1 MSKKDNL
8 QLWLLSTPKRL
19 VVGMFLLAGA
29 GIVLVLV
36 TLFIVA
42 PQIAAMPN
50 RDPDETGSSQP
61 TEKITSPL
69 LVEVTGSN
77 FRTNSTLRMAPAQSN
92 PSDNPDSPSSQAR
105 TNEEPSEN
113 PDSRSATLN
122 LDGVEDLKYPESFSN
137 VSEVSA
143 RPTPS
148 RALKQTSTPTR
159 SAAANLKKETIESG
173 DPVQFT
179 GMQAFFKDL
188 QTGNFGAMQRSC
200 WLITPEVFT
209 DRYTTPPAQKALLH
223 ALSQTPEVTD
233 DGVSWK
239 DSSVELRT
247 SWSELADRYSCPTA
261 IYGGKMDSVTPE
273 DVSYLLARIMARS
286 SYPFNGADTEENYP
300 TLCEKWSPPPGI
312 TKYTPEASRKLRY
325 DEEGRLDDDT
335 FKALQDLRS
344 ESIHLYAVK
353 NTYPMYIRAAHSQLE
368 EPSAYFYRDK
378 DGSLC
383 LGSVVKSHE

>member
-19 VVGMFLLAGA
+19 VAGLFLLAGA
-29 GIVLVLV
+29 GIVLVAV

-42 PQIAAMPN
+42 PQIAAMPD
-50 RDPDETGSSQP
+50 RDTDETGGSQP

-77 FRTNSTLRMAPAQSN
+77 FRTNSTLRMAPARST
-92 PSDNPDSPSSQAR
+92 PSEIPDSTSPQ
-105 TNEEPSEN
+105 TDTTEEPSEA
-113 PDSRSATLN
+113 PDSRSETLN
-122 LDGVEDLKYPESFSN
+122 LDGVEDLTYPKSFSN
-137 VSEVSA
+137 VSEATA
-143 RPTPS
+143 RVTPN
-148 RALKQTSTPTR
+148 RTQKQTPTPTR
-159 SAAANLKKETIESG
+159 SAAANLKRETIESG

-223 ALSQTPEVTD
+223 ALSQTPKVTD
-233 DGVSWK
+233 DGVTWK
-239 DSSVELRT
+239 DSDVELRT
-247 SWSELADRYSCPTA
+247 SWSELADRYSCPTV
-261 IYGGKMDSVTPE
+261 IYDGKMDSVTPE

-325 DEEGRLDDDT
+325 DEEGHLDDDT
-335 FKALQDLRS
+335 FEALQDLRS

-383 LGSVVKSHE
+383 LGSVVKKS

>member
-8 QLWLLSTPKRL
+8 QLWLLSTPKHL
-19 VVGMFLLAGA
+19 VAGLFLLAGA

-42 PQIAAMPN
+42 PQIAAIPN
-50 RDPDETGSSQP
+50 RDPDETGGSQP
-61 TEKITSPL
+61 TEQLTSAL

-77 FRTNSTLRMAPAQSN
+77 FRTNSTLRLAPPQSD
-92 PSDNPDSPSSQAR
+92 PADDPDSP
-105 TNEEPSEN
+105 
-113 PDSRSATLN
+113 SATLN
-122 LDGVEDLKYPESFSN
+122 LEGVQDLKYPKSFNN
-137 VSEVSA
+137 VSEATTRV
-143 RPTPS
+143 TPN
-148 RALKQTSTPTR
+148 RAQKQTPTPTR
-159 SAAANLKKETIESG
+159 SAAANLKRETIESG

-223 ALSQTPEVTD
+223 ALSQTPKVTE

-239 DSSVELRT
+239 DSDVELRT

-383 LGSVVKSHE
+383 LGSVVKKS

>member
-1 MSKKDNL
+1 MSKKDSL

-69 LVEVTGSN
+69 LVEVTGPD
-77 FRTNSTLRMAPAQSN
+77 FRTNSTLRMGQEKSTSAE
-92 PSDNPDSPSSQAR
+92 NPDSPSSQAG

-122 LDGVEDLKYPESFSN
+122 LEGVQDLKYPKSFNN
-137 VSEVSA
+137 VSEVTTRA
-143 RPTPS
+143 TPNRAQKQTPTPN
-148 RALKQTSTPTR
+148 R
-159 SAAANLKKETIESG
+159 SAAANLKKDTIESG
-173 DPVQFT
+173 DPVEFT

-188 QTGNFGAMQRSC
+188 KTGNFGAMQRSC

-223 ALSQTPEVTD
+223 ALSQTPKATD
-233 DGVSWK
+233 EGVSWT
-239 DSSVELRT
+239 DSSVEVRA
-247 SWSELADRYSCPTA
+247 SWSQLGARYSCPAA

-286 SYPFNGADTEENYP
+286 SYPFNGADSEENYP

-312 TKYTPEASRKLRY
+312 TKYTPEAARKLRY
-325 DEEGRLDDDT
+325 NEEGRLDDDT
-335 FKALQDLRS
+335 FKTLQDLRS

-368 EPSAYFYRDK
+368 EPSAYFFRDK

-383 LGSVVKSHE
+383 LGSVVKKS

>member
-1 MSKKDNL
+1 MSKKDSL

-19 VVGMFLLAGA
+19 VAGLFLLAAA
-29 GIVLVLV
+29 GILLVLV

-50 RDPDETGSSQP
+50 QTPSESSHSRS
-61 TEKITSPL
+61 TTKLSSPL

-77 FRTNSTLRMAPAQSN
+77 FRTNSTLKMTPTKSAPEDT
-92 PSDNPDSPSSQAR
+92 P
-105 TNEEPSEN
+105 EPPPAS
-113 PDSRSATLN
+113 LN
-122 LDGVEDLKYPESFSN
+122 LEGLQDLTYPESFSN
-137 VSEVSA
+137 VSEVSTRPSPSQTA
-143 RPTPS
+143 RRMP
-148 RALKQTSTPTR
+148 TPTR
-159 SAAANLKKETIESG
+159 SAETSLKKESIESG

-209 DRYTTPPAQKALLH
+209 DRYTTPPAQKVLLH
-223 ALSQTPEVTD
+223 ALSQTPKATD
-233 DGVSWK
+233 DGVSWS
-239 DSSVELRT
+239 DSNVEVRA

-261 IYGGKMDSVTPE
+261 IYDGKMDSVTRE
-273 DVSYLLARIMARS
+273 DVSYLIARIMARS
-286 SYPFNGADTEENYP
+286 SYPFNGADAEENYP

-312 TKYTPEASRKLRY
+312 TKYTPEAAQKLHYTER
-325 DEEGRLDDDT
+325 GLLDDDT
-335 FKALQDLRS
+335 FKTLQELRS
-344 ESIHLYAVK
+344 ESIHLYTVK

-368 EPSAYFYRDK
+368 EPSAYFFRDK

-383 LGSVVKSHE
+383 LGSVVKKS

>member
-19 VVGMFLLAGA
+19 VAGLFLLAGA
-29 GIVLVLV
+29 GIVLVAV

-42 PQIAAMPN
+42 PQIAAMPD
-50 RDPDETGSSQP
+50 RDTDETGGSQP

-77 FRTNSTLRMAPAQSN
+77 FRTNSTLRMAPARST
-92 PSDNPDSPSSQAR
+92 PSEIPDSTSPQ
-105 TNEEPSEN
+105 TDTTEEPSEA
-113 PDSRSATLN
+113 PDSRSETLN
-122 LDGVEDLKYPESFSN
+122 LDGVEDLTYPKSFSN
-137 VSEVSA
+137 VSESSE

-148 RALKQTSTPTR
+148 HTLKRTSTPTR
-159 SAAANLKKETIESG
+159 SAAANLKIENIESG
-173 DPVQFT
+173 DPVEFT

-188 QTGNFGAMQRSC
+188 KTGNFGAMQRSC

-223 ALSQTPEVTD
+223 ALSQTPKVTD
-233 DGVSWK
+233 DGVTWK
-239 DSSVELRT
+239 DSDVELRT
-247 SWSELADRYSCPTA
+247 SWSELADRYSCPTV
-261 IYGGKMDSVTPE
+261 IYDGKMDSVTPE

-325 DEEGRLDDDT
+325 DEEGHLDDDT

-383 LGSVVKSHE
+383 LGSVVKKS

>member
-19 VVGMFLLAGA
+19 VAGLFLLAGA

-42 PQIAAMPN
+42 PQIAAIPN
-50 RDPDETGSSQP
+50 RDPDETGGSQP
-61 TEKITSPL
+61 TEQLTSAL

-77 FRTNSTLRMAPAQSN
+77 FRTNSTLRLAPAQST
-92 PSDNPDSPSSQAR
+92 PADDPDSPSPQAG
-105 TNEEPSEN
+105 THEDPSES
-113 PDSRSATLN
+113 PDPRSATLN
-122 LDGVEDLKYPESFSN
+122 LEGVQDLKYPKSFNN
-137 VSEVSA
+137 VSEVTNRA
-143 RPTPS
+143 TPN
-148 RALKQTSTPTR
+148 RTQKQTPTPTR
-159 SAAANLKKETIESG
+159 SAAANLKRETIESG

-223 ALSQTPEVTD
+223 ALSQTPKVTD
-233 DGVSWK
+233 DGVSWS
-239 DSSVELRT
+239 DSSVEVRA

-273 DVSYLLARIMARS
+273 DVSYLVARIMARS

-325 DEEGRLDDDT
+325 DGKGRLDDDT

-368 EPSAYFYRDK
+368 EPSAYFFRDK

-383 LGSVVKSHE
+383 LGSVVKKS

>member
-1 MSKKDNL
+1 MSKKDSL

-19 VVGMFLLAGA
+19 VAGLFLLAAA
-29 GIVLVLV
+29 GILLVLV

-50 RDPDETGSSQP
+50 QTPSESNHSRSTTKLS
-61 TEKITSPL
+61 SPL

-77 FRTNSTLRMAPAQSN
+77 FRTNSTLKMTPAKSAPEDT
-92 PSDNPDSPSSQAR
+92 P
-105 TNEEPSEN
+105 EPPPAS
-113 PDSRSATLN
+113 LN
-122 LDGVEDLKYPESFSN
+122 LEGLQDLTYPESFSN
-137 VSEVSA
+137 VSEVSTRPSPSQTA
-143 RPTPS
+143 RRMP
-148 RALKQTSTPTR
+148 TPTR
-159 SAAANLKKETIESG
+159 SAETSLKKESIESG

-209 DRYTTPPAQKALLH
+209 DRYTTPPAQKVLLH
-223 ALSQTPEVTD
+223 ALSQTPKATD
-233 DGVSWK
+233 DGVSWS
-239 DSSVELRT
+239 DSNVEVRA

-261 IYGGKMDSVTPE
+261 IYDGKMDSVTPE
-273 DVSYLLARIMARS
+273 DVSYLIARIMARS
-286 SYPFNGADTEENYP
+286 SYPFNGADAEENYP

-312 TKYTPEASRKLRY
+312 TKYTPEAAQKLHYTER
-325 DEEGRLDDDT
+325 GLLDDDT
-335 FKALQDLRS
+335 FKTLQELRS

-368 EPSAYFYRDK
+368 EPSAYFFRDK

-383 LGSVVKSHE
+383 LGSVVKKS